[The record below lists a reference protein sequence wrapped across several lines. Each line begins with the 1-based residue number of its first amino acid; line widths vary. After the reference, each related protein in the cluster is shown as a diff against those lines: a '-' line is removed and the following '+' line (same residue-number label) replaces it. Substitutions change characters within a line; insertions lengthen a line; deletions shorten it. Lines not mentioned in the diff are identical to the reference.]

1 MLYRMLKRLIELGKT
16 EGLEERIDVF
26 FAAGKITEEQY
37 NELIELLKNETIK
50 VEKSQLFGKWK

>member
-1 MLYRMLKRLIELGKT
+1 MLYRVLKRLIELGKT

-26 FAAGKITEEQY
+26 FATGKITADQY

-50 VEKSQLFGKWK
+50 VEK

>member
-16 EGLEERIDVF
+16 EGLEERIDVC

-50 VEKSQLFGKWK
+50 VEK

>member
-1 MLYRMLKRLIELGKT
+1 MLKRLIELGKT

-26 FAAGKITEEQY
+26 FAAGKITEDQY

-50 VEKSQLFGKWK
+50 VEK

>member
-37 NELIELLKNETIK
+37 NDLIELLKNETLN
-50 VEKSQLFGKWK
+50 VEK

>member
-1 MLYRMLKRLIELGKT
+1 MLYRVLKRLIDLGKT

-26 FAAGKITEEQY
+26 FAAGKITEDQY

-50 VEKSQLFGKWK
+50 VEK

>member
-26 FAAGKITEEQY
+26 FATGKLTEEEY
-37 NELIELLKNETIK
+37 NELIESLKK
-50 VEKSQLFGKWK
+50 

>member
-26 FAAGKITEEQY
+26 FAVGKITEEQY

-50 VEKSQLFGKWK
+50 VEK

>member
-16 EGLEERIDVF
+16 EGLEEQIDVF

-50 VEKSQLFGKWK
+50 VEK

>member
-26 FAAGKITEEQY
+26 FAAGKITEDQY
-37 NELIELLKNETIK
+37 NELNELLKKQE
-50 VEKSQLFGKWK
+50 V

>member
-16 EGLEERIDVF
+16 EGLEEHIDVF

-37 NELIELLKNETIK
+37 NELIELLKK
-50 VEKSQLFGKWK
+50 